1 MASSTEPAGIAD
13 SVPAAAKALIDRLG
27 LEGHRE
33 GGFFRR

>member
-1 MASSTEPAGIAD
+1 MASSAESAGTME